1 MQIRNKNGKVVHSI
15 IRWGS
20 QVSCNDVDTK
30 ILVEFL
36 GSKGRDCHINTGVHG
51 MYPNANG
58 EFEFAWDHDG
68 GDHICQDAANF
79 RNCENKVSL
88 HPITK
93 ILGPLYH
100 VGVDVVDAFCYSW
113 HRKPTE
119 EELDKV
125 YEYFLIKEGI
135 DPDSV

>member
-1 MQIRNKNGKVVHSI
+1 MNLRSG
-15 IRWGS
+15 
-20 QVSCNDVDTK
+20 
-30 ILVEFL
+30 
-36 GSKGRDCHINTGVHG
+36 
-51 MYPNANG
+51 
-58 EFEFAWDHDG
+58 
-68 GDHICQDAANF
+68 
-79 RNCENKVSL
+79 ENKVSL

-93 ILGPLYH
+93 IYGPLYYG
-100 VGVDVVDAFCYSW
+100 GVDVVDAFCYSW